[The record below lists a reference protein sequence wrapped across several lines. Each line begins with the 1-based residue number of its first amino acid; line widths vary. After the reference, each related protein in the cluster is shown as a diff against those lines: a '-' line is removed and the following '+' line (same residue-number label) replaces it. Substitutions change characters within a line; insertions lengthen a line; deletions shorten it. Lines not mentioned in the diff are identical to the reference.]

1 MFNMTEDKKMGW
13 GGARDG
19 AGRKKQEI
27 NKKMRGFRLTDEEW
41 AFMKGALD
49 KYRKGEKMDANG
61 SPIDPPS
68 QGKEG
73 VKEYGA
79 FEACLL
85 AHLEDLYSQDYKW
98 LLEYKNYLKDE
109 SYDKYTE
116 DEIELQREVIYLQI
130 ITLSSHLQKLSFSEE
145 VKRSFSSFD
154 IAFLH
159 SVNTDYNRNTNV
171 QVKTWKAPDN
181 IDYQTMNLKLL
192 KTYQA
197 RCSLQ
202 EEIQILKKELHQYDW

>member
-1 MFNMTEDKKMGW
+1 MGW

-61 SPIDPPS
+61 SPIGSPS

-85 AHLEDLYSQDYKW
+85 
-98 LLEYKNYLKDE
+98 
-109 SYDKYTE
+109 T
-116 DEIELQREVIYLQI
+116 
-130 ITLSSHLQKLSFSEE
+130 
-145 VKRSFSSFD
+145 
-154 IAFLH
+154 
-159 SVNTDYNRNTNV
+159 
-171 QVKTWKAPDN
+171 
-181 IDYQTMNLKLL
+181 
-192 KTYQA
+192 
-197 RCSLQ
+197 
-202 EEIQILKKELHQYDW
+202 

>member
-1 MFNMTEDKKMGW
+1 M
-13 GGARDG
+13 
-19 AGRKKQEI
+19 
-27 NKKMRGFRLTDEEW
+27 
-41 AFMKGALD
+41 
-49 KYRKGEKMDANG
+49 
-61 SPIDPPS
+61 
-68 QGKEG
+68 
-73 VKEYGA
+73 
-79 FEACLL
+79 L

-98 LLEYKNYLKDE
+98 LLEYKKYLKDE

-130 ITLSSHLQKLSFSEE
+130 ITLSSHLQKLSFSED
-145 VKRSFSSFD
+145 VKRSFSSLD

-159 SVNTDYNRNTNV
+159 SVNTDSNRNTNV